1 MSFVARPTAA
11 ISVVHVNLTD
21 AFAHVD
27 HFCRSRGAK
36 VINTSFVMGELNV
49 PLMEAVGNA
58 TQAGVFVSA

>member
-1 MSFVARPTAA
+1 MARPTAA

-27 HFCRSRGAK
+27 RNCRRSGGAR